1 MYEFCP
7 SWLTE
12 RKFSFS
18 NTKVD
23 YDDGLVKEFEME
35 IERIKVETAK
45 SDERRLQMEKALQ
58 ESEDEIICLKA
69 KVELAVGR
77 AESMER
83 ENTRIAMQLEE
94 QSISN
99 EKYRDDLMKEMCDLK
114 TQHRELVSSLM
125 KSESEKR
132 TLMNRQED
140 EHESF
145 LRELRQLEAEQML
158 MAEKKNDAL
167 QEELKSVRDEVQALR
182 LGNAECVIRLSDR
195 VAELERTNEDL
206 RGQLVSAEKR
216 NYAAQENDVASL
228 KSTIEA
234 LTEDKLDLERRL
246 NDEIQKSMERRNE
259 AKERRRKF
267 KGKLEILKD
276 GKTLFRDCVHI

>member
-69 KVELAVGR
+69 NVELALGR

>member
-58 ESEDEIICLKA
+58 ETEDEIICLKA